1 MSAPSYGGQHQQL
14 RRQLLAVL
22 KPGTPCPQPVN
33 GKPCGK
39 PMWPGIQKLDLGHSE
54 HGGYIGI
61 VHARCNQQDGA
72 IEGNKNRGRT
82 CVSCRQRFNPARK
95 RQRRCESCMLPAAVS
110 VSIAK
115 RSDPWWSWL

>member
-1 MSAPSYGGQHQQL
+1 MSAPSYGGQHQAL

-39 PMWPGIQKLDLGHSE
+39 PMWPGIQKLDLGHDDQ
-54 HGGYIGI
+54 GGYIGI

-72 IEGNKNRGRT
+72 NKGNRRRGRT
-82 CVSCRQRFNPARK
+82 CRKCRQKFTPTRR
-95 RQRRCESCMLPAAVS
+95 RQALCEGCRQLTTTSVTVS
-110 VSIAK
+110 AG
-115 RSDPWWSWL
+115 RAW